1 MGRKQCTRN
10 LNVPFR
16 PFADMKIDT
25 VCIIDD
31 DPIFV
36 YGTKI
41 LLNYNSFFGSS
52 VIVYEDGKEALDN
65 LTSIVKCNGKLPQV
79 IFLDLNMPI
88 MDGWEFLDEFVK
100 LPMEEKPR
108 VYIVSSSIDKQD
120 IEKAHTYDIVKDFIE
135 KPLSDSILSDLF
147 KTIETEG
154 L

>member
-1 MGRKQCTRN
+1 
-10 LNVPFR
+10 
-16 PFADMKIDT
+16 MKIDT

-31 DPIFV
+31 DPISV

>member
-1 MGRKQCTRN
+1 
-10 LNVPFR
+10 
-16 PFADMKIDT
+16 MKIDT

>member
-1 MGRKQCTRN
+1 
-10 LNVPFR
+10 
-16 PFADMKIDT
+16 MKIET

-36 YGTKI
+36 YGTKV
-41 LLNYNSFFGSS
+41 LLNYNSSFGSS
-52 VIVYEDGKEALDN
+52 VLVHEDGMEALES
-65 LTSIVKCNGKLPQV
+65 LTAMVKGGEPLPDV

-100 LPMEEKPR
+100 LPIKRKPR

-120 IEKAHTYDIVKDFIE
+120 IEKAHTYNIVKDFIV
-135 KPLSDSILSDLF
+135 KPLSESILSDLF

-154 L
+154 AA